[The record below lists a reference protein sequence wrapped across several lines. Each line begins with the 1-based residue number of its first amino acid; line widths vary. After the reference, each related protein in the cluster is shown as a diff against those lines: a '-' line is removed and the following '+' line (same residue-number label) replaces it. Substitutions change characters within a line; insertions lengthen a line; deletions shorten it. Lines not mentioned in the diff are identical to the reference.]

1 MKPALARVLLTGAT
15 GGIGREAADAFLRAG
30 ARVMLAGRSP
40 QALDALAGELGARHG
55 LREQDLLW
63 VVGDLREPRELQRI
77 AEQAEDWQANTLV
90 HAAGAPA
97 FGALHAIDADAMAAV
112 MQTNLIAPMQ
122 LTRAM
127 LPALRRQPAAQ
138 VLFVGSVLGA
148 IGLPGYSVY
157 SASKFG
163 LRGFAQA
170 LRRELAG
177 TPVRIQY
184 LGPRSTK
191 TPFNSPEVA
200 AYNRATG
207 TAMDPPARVA
217 TALVEL
223 LESESAERFLGF
235 PEKVVARIN
244 GLAPL
249 ALDGAFA
256 RHRRSLPERSGQPL
270 QSMDEEMKN
279 AH

>member
-163 LRGFAQA
+163 LRGFAEA

-177 TPVRIQY
+177 TGVKVQY
-184 LGPRSTK
+184 LGPRSTQ
-191 TPFNSPEVA
+191 TAFNGADVQ
-200 AYNRATG
+200 AYNQATG
-207 TAMDPPARVA
+207 TAMDSAATVA
-217 TALVEL
+217 AAMLRM
-223 LESESAERFLGF
+223 LEDEEAERFLGF
-235 PEKVVARIN
+235 PERLGVRLN
-244 GLAPL
+244 GLAPTAMDGSFRRHGRSL
-249 ALDGAFA
+249 ATLAT
-256 RHRRSLPERSGQPL
+256 LPERTAP
-270 QSMDEEMKN
+270 
-279 AH
+279 